1 MRVSQADNLADI
13 FIPQL
18 PSGTVFSTTS
28 IWLTVLLFTAVLLL
42 FFWYYKTV
50 YINPWRSLEQQL
62 IKQSIS
68 PVKAADQL
76 AELLRALK
84 KDLDKN
90 ELNRKEHNKKTEINH
105 FQSELDRLRFKKQP
119 PRPEQILLLLQR
131 IKRYV

>member
-18 PSGTVFSTTS
+18 PSGMVFSTTS
-28 IWLTVLLFTAVLLL
+28 IWLMALSFTAVLLL

-76 AELLRALK
+76 AELLRSLK
-84 KDLDKN
+84 K

-131 IKRYV
+131 IKQYV

>member
-18 PSGTVFSTTS
+18 PSGMVFSTTS
-28 IWLTVLLFTAVLLL
+28 ILLMALSFTAVMLL

-50 YINPWRSLEQQL
+50 FNNPWRSLEQQL

-76 AELLRALK
+76 AELLRAV
-84 KDLDKN
+84 
-90 ELNRKEHNKKTEINH
+90 EHNKKSEINH
-105 FQSELDRLRFKKQP
+105 FQSELDRLRFKKKP

-131 IKRYV
+131 IKHYV

>member
-13 FIPQL
+13 IIPQL
-18 PSGTVFSTTS
+18 PSGMVFSTTS
-28 IWLTVLLFTAVLLL
+28 ILLMALSFTAVLLL

-50 YINPWRSLEQQL
+50 YMNPWRSLEQQL

-76 AELLRALK
+76 AELLRAV
-84 KDLDKN
+84 
-90 ELNRKEHNKKTEINH
+90 EHNKKTEINH
-105 FQSELDRLRFKKQP
+105 FQSELDRLRFKKQL

-131 IKRYV
+131 IKHYV

>member
-76 AELLRALK
+76 AELLRSLK
-84 KDLDKN
+84 K

-131 IKRYV
+131 IKQYV

>member
-13 FIPQL
+13 LIPQL
-18 PSGTVFSTTS
+18 PSGMVFSTTS
-28 IWLTVLLFTAVLLL
+28 ILLMALSFTAVLLL

-76 AELLRALK
+76 AELLRAV
-84 KDLDKN
+84 
-90 ELNRKEHNKKTEINH
+90 EHNKKTEINH

-131 IKRYV
+131 IKHYV

>member
-18 PSGTVFSTTS
+18 PSGMVFSTTS
-28 IWLTVLLFTAVLLL
+28 ILLMALSFTAVMLL

-50 YINPWRSLEQQL
+50 FNNPWRSLEQQL

-68 PVKAADQL
+68 PVKAAEQL
-76 AELLRALK
+76 AELLRAV
-84 KDLDKN
+84 
-90 ELNRKEHNKKTEINH
+90 EHNKKSEINH

-131 IKRYV
+131 IKHYV

>member
-18 PSGTVFSTTS
+18 PSGMVFSTTS
-28 IWLTVLLFTAVLLL
+28 ILLMALSFTAVMLL

-50 YINPWRSLEQQL
+50 FNNPWRSLEQQL

-76 AELLRALK
+76 AELLRAV
-84 KDLDKN
+84 
-90 ELNRKEHNKKTEINH
+90 EHNKKSEINH

-131 IKRYV
+131 IKHYV

>member
-18 PSGTVFSTTS
+18 PSGMVFSTTS
-28 IWLTVLLFTAVLLL
+28 ILLMALSFTAVLLL

-50 YINPWRSLEQQL
+50 YMNPWRSLEQQL

-76 AELLRALK
+76 AELLRAV
-84 KDLDKN
+84 
-90 ELNRKEHNKKTEINH
+90 EHNKKTEINH

-131 IKRYV
+131 IKHYV

>member
-18 PSGTVFSTTS
+18 PSVMVFSTTF
-28 IWLTVLLFTAVLLL
+28 ILLTFLFFIAALLL
-42 FFWYYKTV
+42 FFRYYKTV

-76 AELLRALK
+76 AELLRSLK
-84 KDLDKN
+84 KELD
-90 ELNRKEHNKKTEINH
+90 RKEPDKKTDISH
-105 FQSELDRLRFKKQP
+105 FQAELDRLRFKKQP

-131 IKRYV
+131 IRHYV